1 MLSVLAGSQGSNVL
15 SPSANANLG
24 HCSLLPVSLT
34 QPWFPEGNSLPPLP
48 CTDRTTK
55 IMPLSTITSGSVLNR
70 ADFSPDEAVLSVS
83 YHEKM

>member
-34 QPWFPEGNSLPPLP
+34 QPWFPEGNCLPHLP
-48 CTDRTTK
+48 CTDRTGK

-70 ADFSPDEAVLSVS
+70 ADFSPAEAVFSVS
-83 YHEKM
+83 YHEKV